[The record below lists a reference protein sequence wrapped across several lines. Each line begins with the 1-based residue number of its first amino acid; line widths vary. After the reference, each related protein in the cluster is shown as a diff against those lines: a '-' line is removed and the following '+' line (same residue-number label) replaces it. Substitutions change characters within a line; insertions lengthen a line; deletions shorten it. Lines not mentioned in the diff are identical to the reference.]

1 LASELKREKLIS
13 DPKKAILSISVPM
26 IIAMTGKTLYNLV
39 DAIWVS
45 GLGADSLSAVGI
57 FFPFYFLVLA
67 ISSSISVG
75 GGVAF
80 ARKVG
85 ANDKLG
91 AQKILQHSYFYVVV
105 ISLAYS
111 IPLLVLSKEIFL
123 YVGADKILSPTL
135 EYARIMFFGTLIIFF
150 SDLSNSILR
159 NQGDAKRSMIAMLAG
174 SAINIVLDP
183 ILIYTMDMGIAGAAW
198 ATLLSYLASS
208 FLAAYWL
215 FWKGDCYV
223 RIRLFSKRISKAV
236 TMDIFKV
243 GVPASLQTVSF
254 SLFMFLLNGIVLTIG
269 STEGVAVFT
278 TGWRVM
284 SMGTLPLIGISMG
297 VSTITGATYG
307 AKCIDKLRGSY
318 YYALRIGMIFET
330 CIAMA
335 IFLLAPYIAMLFT
348 QGEGG
353 ALIYGDLVK
362 LLRIICIY
370 LPIVSLSMFS
380 SSLFNGIGK
389 GLYALLI
396 TIMRTVVFT
405 LPAAYFLGITLGY
418 GLDGVWASIVLANF
432 ISGAASFAWARSS
445 ISKISTGV

>member
-1 LASELKREKLIS
+1 MASELKREKLIS

-223 RIRLFSKRISKAV
+223 
-236 TMDIFKV
+236 
-243 GVPASLQTVSF
+243 PVSYTH
-254 SLFMFLLNGIVLTIG
+254 L
-269 STEGVAVFT
+269 
-278 TGWRVM
+278 
-284 SMGTLPLIGISMG
+284 TLP
-297 VSTITGATYG
+297 T
-307 AKCIDKLRGSY
+307 
-318 YYALRIGMIFET
+318 
-330 CIAMA
+330 
-335 IFLLAPYIAMLFT
+335 
-348 QGEGG
+348 
-353 ALIYGDLVK
+353 
-362 LLRIICIY
+362 
-370 LPIVSLSMFS
+370 
-380 SSLFNGIGK
+380 N
-389 GLYALLI
+389 
-396 TIMRTVVFT
+396 
-405 LPAAYFLGITLGY
+405 
-418 GLDGVWASIVLANF
+418 
-432 ISGAASFAWARSS
+432 
-445 ISKISTGV
+445 